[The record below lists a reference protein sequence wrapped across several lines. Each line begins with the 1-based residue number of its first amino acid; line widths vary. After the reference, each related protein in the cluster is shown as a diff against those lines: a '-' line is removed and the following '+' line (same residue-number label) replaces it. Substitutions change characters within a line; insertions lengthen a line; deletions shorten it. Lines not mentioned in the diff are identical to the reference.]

1 MNIYFA
7 VWWNRDG
14 KRLPSPKNPPSYKT
28 MSQKY
33 KLIERR
39 NLGADNE
46 ENPRKFYAQA
56 INSGYVSFDE
66 LCEEIAESCTLTSAD
81 VKAVM
86 DRMNYILDK
95 NLRAGRIV
103 QFGEIGSFRFAI
115 GSTGSITEKEF
126 NASQIKTPKIVF
138 TPGSKLKDTRKL
150 TTFEKACELPET
162 GGSEEEEGGSPG
174 GV

>member
-81 VKAVM
+81 VKAV
-86 DRMNYILDK
+86 I
-95 NLRAGRIV
+95 
-103 QFGEIGSFRFAI
+103 FAI

-150 TTFEKACELPET
+150 TTFEKASELPET